1 MNCYVFPSTILSLQA
16 AKDIAANL
24 TTQLDEVEHVH
35 ARDAKGRILACNMLS
50 TLPLPPFDQSAMDGI
65 AINTSDLLETDATR
79 LLVRSQ
85 VFAGDRYVASHEQGS
100 AVRVFTGAQ
109 MPSGTNAVVMQEHC
123 TFDGSNVVVP
133 ASIKPGDNIRRK
145 GEDIAIGS
153 PMLSSGTKLDARHVA
168 MMCATGVTHIPVI
181 RKLRVTAFTTG
192 SELIEPGQALVQGQI
207 FDSNRFMLLS
217 LLSRS
222 AIELTDGG
230 RLQDDL
236 ELMSG
241 RFAEASRSSDL
252 IVASG
257 GAGGSDA
264 DFMLEAVRKAGGEAS
279 PLRVA
284 LKPGKPSVM
293 GTINTCAMLGLPG
306 NPVAALVNFLLFGET
321 LIRRRTGCAAPDL
334 QGLPAISASRFRHT
348 PGKTEFVPTRLAPSN
363 SHNLCLEILGRG
375 GSARLSPL
383 LAADG
388 LAEIASEQ
396 DHIEPGSPLRFYPFS
411 SLAWI

>member
-1 MNCYVFPSTILSLQA
+1 MNCYVSPSAILSLQA

-24 TTQLDEVEHVH
+24 TTRIDDIEEAHP
-35 ARDAKGRILACNMLS
+35 RDAKGRILAIDMQS
-50 TLPLPPFDQSAMDGI
+50 TLPLPPFDQSAMDGF
-65 AINTSDLLETDATR
+65 AINTKDLLAADVTR
-79 LLVRSQ
+79 LRVRSQ
-85 VFAGDRYVASHEQGS
+85 VFAGDSYVAPHERAS

-109 MPSGTNAVVMQEHC
+109 MPNGTNAVVMQEHC
-123 TFDGSNVVVP
+123 TFDGPNVVVA
-133 ASIKPGDNIRRK
+133 ASIKSGDNIRRK
-145 GEDIAIGS
+145 GEDIAVGS
-153 PMLSSGTKLDARHVA
+153 PMLSAGTKLDARHVA
-168 MMCATGVTHIPVI
+168 MICAMGETRIPVI

-192 SELIEPGQALVQGQI
+192 NELIEPGEALVQGQI

-230 RLQDDL
+230 RLRDDMGM
-236 ELMSG
+236 MSE
-241 RFAEASRSSDL
+241 RFAEASCCSDL

-293 GTINTCAMLGLPG
+293 GNINNCAMLGLPG

-334 QGLPAISASRFRHT
+334 QGLPAISAGRFKHT
-348 PGKTEFVPTRLAPSN
+348 AGKTEFVPARLAPSN

-383 LAADG
+383 LVADG
-388 LAEIASEQ
+388 FAEIASEQ